1 MTKREVGG
9 VNANCLALFYHPP
22 DPPWGPPTERRDAL
36 HNNNHNAK
44 VANPLFNFA
53 PLSAFNG
60 CLSPVLVVVVAG
72 WVGVCVFIFPL
83 TDAQVCE
90 ARVAIAFVKGIKF
103 LKKGPASGA
112 GNTTV

>member
-72 WVGVCVFIFPL
+72 WEGVCVRFP
-83 TDAQVCE
+83 
-90 ARVAIAFVKGIKF
+90 F
-103 LKKGPASGA
+103 
-112 GNTTV
+112 N